1 MGEVTWLV
9 IKVLCGYLVAAFV
22 MLVFVVMLIVALTFG
37 HAHATAY
44 PHLDLIHDD
53 GRFADSP
60 LRDWFNGLAS
70 GKGPCCS
77 NADGISIQD
86 PDIDTVEGRW
96 EVRICAHFQMER
108 EGWATCKEKAWLPVP
123 DEALVKEPNRYG
135 PAVVWPYPNGN
146 NETRVRC
153 FIPGAGT

>member
-37 HAHATAY
+37 HAHASAY
-44 PHLDLIHDD
+44 PHFDLIHDD
-53 GRFADSP
+53 GRFAGSP

-70 GKGPCCS
+70 QNGPCCS

-96 EVRICAHFQMER
+96 EVHICAHFQEQR

-135 PAVVWPYPNGN
+135 PAVVWPYPNGKD
-146 NETRVRC
+146 ETQVRC
-153 FIPGAGT
+153 FLPGSGV